1 VTRKVLGKGLKALI
15 PDKTVEETAGINMI
29 PVDLISPNPQ
39 QPRKKVSPDLLN
51 DLVESIRS
59 QGLLQPVLVKKSA
72 SGYELIAGER
82 RWRAGQMAG
91 LEEIPALIKEA
102 GRQDSLAMALV
113 ENIQRENLNPM
124 EAAAAYQS
132 LISEF
137 SLTQEEVAGM
147 VGKERASIA
156 NYLRLLKL
164 PMSVQEDL
172 AEERL
177 SMGHARALLGLPGK
191 REQVEA
197 RDIVLAK
204 GLSVRET
211 EELVKKLSRKKS
223 RAERTRPTP
232 DLHLAAIQEDLIRSL
247 GTKVKVEGK
256 SRSGSIRIFYHSPD
270 ELERLLEVLLGR

>member
-1 VTRKVLGKGLKALI
+1 MTRKVLGKGLKALI
-15 PDKTVEETAGINMI
+15 PDKPVEETSGITMI
-29 PVDLISPNPQ
+29 PVQLISPNPQ
-39 QPRKKVSPDLLN
+39 QPRKRISPELLN
-51 DLVESIRS
+51 DLVESIRA

-124 EAAAAYQS
+124 EAATAYQS
-132 LISEF
+132 LVSEF

-147 VGKERASIA
+147 VGKERASVA

-164 PMSVQEDL
+164 PLAVQEDL

-191 REQVEA
+191 GEQLEA
-197 RDIVLAK
+197 REIVLAG

-211 EELVKKLSRKKS
+211 EELVKKLTRKKRPGDRG
-223 RAERTRPTP
+223 RAAP
-232 DLHLAAIQEDLIRSL
+232 DPHLAAIQEELIRGL
-247 GTKVKVEGK
+247 GTKVKIDGR
-256 SRSGSIRIFYHSPD
+256 SRGGSIRIFYHSPE